1 MNTPT
6 KRSARP
12 WIGLAIIVAVYALT
26 VVRFNP
32 SYFFGATQ
40 DDSLYFSSARALATH
55 QGYVLPS
62 VPGTP
67 VATKYPILYPWL
79 LSWVWRFNPSFPSN
93 LKEAVGLTIAFGAVF
108 LIASFHYFRRLKG
121 IGDLAALALTFF
133 VALHP
138 LFLYYSGGVLSDVPF
153 AAMAFIAMLL
163 ADRAMRPGS
172 SSGKTAGCAILTGC
186 SILMRAFGIPVAMGI
201 LAAAMARRAWR
212 QVAIFCAVL
221 VPFGLAVVWRWI
233 FMPPAMAANPEGGP
247 WQAGFSNLW
256 AYYMSY
262 GRFWKIS
269 VPNVHILWAMV
280 RNGALLV
287 VHSPSDYFLE
297 PWLLRGDIL
306 SLALAFLV
314 TAGIFS
320 GLVRESRGDGPKSVY
335 WVLPLYMLLVVIWNF
350 PNTNRF
356 SLLFLPFFAG
366 GLWVETRHF
375 LGLLQTT
382 LHSNRSRGE
391 KAVAMA
397 LAMGVA
403 VLVCALGWNYA
414 RGARPVLTELAA
426 ERSSL
431 LAEKQEAYQWLASE
445 TSPDDI
451 VIAYEDASLYLY
463 ANRHSL
469 RPVVFPTSGQFDLA
483 YLHEA
488 LGRITDV
495 GHAVGA
501 RYWLIADD
509 DFDLEWSKAGELGR
523 IREAELERG
532 MPITFKSRG
541 GRVRIYRLGQEDE
554 CEMPLCPQQTAAR
567 QEVEPATA
575 K

>member
-40 DDSLYFSSARALATH
+40 DDSLYFSSAKALATH

-79 LSWVWRFNPSFPSN
+79 LSWVWRLNPSFPSN
-93 LKEAVGLTIAFGAVF
+93 LKEAVGLTIGFGAVF

-163 ADRAMRPGS
+163 ADRAIRPGS

-221 VPFGLAVVWRWI
+221 VPFGLAVVWRV
-233 FMPPAMAANPEGGP
+233 FTPPAMRANPEGGP

-269 VPNVHILWAMV
+269 VPNVDILGAMV

-320 GLVRESRGDGPKSVY
+320 GLVRESRGNGPKSVY

-350 PNTNRF
+350 SEHQSVFAIVPAVFCRRIVGGDQALRGAPPNNASFEQESRRKGSRNGTGDGCSRLV
-356 SLLFLPFFAG
+356 SLWG
-366 GLWVETRHF
+366 GT
-375 LGLLQTT
+375 
-382 LHSNRSRGE
+382 
-391 KAVAMA
+391 
-397 LAMGVA
+397 
-403 VLVCALGWNYA
+403 YA
-414 RGARPVLTELAA
+414 RGARPVLTELAD

-451 VIAYEDASLYLY
+451 VIAYEDASLYPTQTVT
-463 ANRHSL
+463 ACACG
-469 RPVVFPTSGQFDLA
+469 FPNVWT
-483 YLHEA
+483 
-488 LGRITDV
+488 V
-495 GHAVGA
+495 
-501 RYWLIADD
+501 
-509 DFDLEWSKAGELGR
+509 
-523 IREAELERG
+523 
-532 MPITFKSRG
+532 
-541 GRVRIYRLGQEDE
+541 
-554 CEMPLCPQQTAAR
+554 
-567 QEVEPATA
+567 
-575 K
+575 